1 VVKLV
6 DFGLVKL
13 VQPDESRTVTV
24 VQGRGT
30 VAYTP
35 LEQYGG
41 DTGHTDTRSDVF
53 SLGAT
58 LYHLLTG
65 QTPADAKQ
73 RFLKPGTLTP
83 PRDINKRISP
93 HVERAVL
100 AAMAQHPNDRPA
112 SVEDFR
118 RMLRTP
124 TQIES
129 PAGGSVEQMGQP
141 DWIEALRAHRL
152 LVTAAL
158 LLTMAA
164 VLVTLWS
171 PNLPGAP
178 R

>member
-1 VVKLV
+1 M
-6 DFGLVKL
+6 
-13 VQPDESRTVTV
+13 
-24 VQGRGT
+24 
-30 VAYTP
+30 
-35 LEQYGG
+35 
-41 DTGHTDTRSDVF
+41 
-53 SLGAT
+53 
-58 LYHLLTG
+58 
-65 QTPADAKQ
+65 
-73 RFLKPGTLTP
+73 
-83 PRDINKRISP
+83 
-93 HVERAVL
+93 L
-100 AAMAQHPNDRPA
+100 AAMAQHPDDRPA

-124 TQIES
+124 IQIES
-129 PAGGSVEQMGQP
+129 PAERSSVEPMGQT